1 MALIGIGGM
10 LGASFGMLVGGSVA
24 DLLSLASDTVK
35 LAFMAGGGIAGAVF
49 GVEFMRR
56 NM

>member
-1 MALIGIGGM
+1 MALMGIGGM

>member
-1 MALIGIGGM
+1 MALMGIGGM
-10 LGASFGMLVGGSVA
+10 LGASFGALVGGSVA
-24 DLLSLASDTVK
+24 EFLSLPSEPFGV
-35 LAFMAGGGIAGAVF
+35 AFLIIGGIGGAVF

>member
-1 MALIGIGGM
+1 MALLGIGGM
-10 LGASFGMLVGGSVA
+10 LGASFGMLVGGAVA
-24 DLLSLASDTVK
+24 DLLSLPSDIVK
-35 LAFMAGGGIAGAVF
+35 LAFMAGGGIGGAVF